1 MHYLGFLCLG
11 LGILS
16 IAISLLCAAIA
27 IFSKERLVKQKA
39 KRFMFIVLPIAV
51 LLLIIGFS
59 LIFRVL
65 SPIDS

>member
-1 MHYLGFLCLG
+1 MNYLGFLCLG

-16 IAISLLCAAIA
+16 VAISLLCGAIA
-27 IFSKERLVKQKA
+27 TFSKEQIVKQKA
-39 KRFMFIVLPIAV
+39 KQFMFRVLPIAV
-51 LLLIIGFS
+51 LLLIIGFV